1 LLGRTG
7 TYNAADVRKEMGGPL
22 AEITLPDENA
32 AEPAFEFV
40 EL

>member
-7 TYNAADVRKEMGGPL
+7 QYHAGDVRKEMGGLL
-22 AEITLPDENA
+22 AEVTLPDENA